1 VTPWARRAARARAL
15 AARHEAAAELL
26 SFCARLA
33 EYQDRLAVGVGAGRP
48 GRNAGVQ
55 AALPA
60 FLDWLERE
68 GPLGLRTAVP
78 GLRGIPAEQW
88 RALIEDPASGEDDD
102 RRAAFVV
109 EALVQ
114 PIAGAQRPAAAIGA
128 AAADAP
134 ERCPSCGGLPVVGL
148 LREEGH
154 GARRSLVCG
163 TCLAEWEFRRVRCP
177 ACGEASFET
186 LPVYTAEQFP
196 HVRVEACDG
205 CRRYLKTI
213 DLTRDGIADPVADD
227 LASVAL
233 DLWAAEQGYRRL
245 RPSLLGT

>member
-1 VTPWARRAARARAL
+1 
-15 AARHEAAAELL
+15 
-26 SFCARLA
+26 
-33 EYQDRLAVGVGAGRP
+33 VGVDAGRP
-48 GRNAGVQ
+48 GRAAGVQ

-68 GPLGLRTAVP
+68 GPLGLRTAVA
-78 GLRGIPAEQW
+78 GLRDIPAARW
-88 RALIEDPASGEDDD
+88 RALIEHHAGGADDD
-102 RRAAFVV
+102 ARAAFVV

-114 PIAGAQRPAAAIGA
+114 PIAGAEGPAPAPVHGTAAAE
-128 AAADAP
+128 AP
-134 ERCPSCGGLPVVGL
+134 ERRRQRCPSCGGLPVVGL

-163 TCLAEWEFRRVRCP
+163 TCLAEWDFRRVRCP

-186 LPVYTAEQFP
+186 LPVYTAEPFP
-196 HVRVEACDG
+196 HVRIEACDG

-213 DLTRDGIADPVADD
+213 DLTRDGLADAVADD

-233 DLWAAEQGYRRL
+233 DLWAAEQGYQRL
-245 RPSLLGT
+245 RPSLLRT